1 MWTTAKLQDVCN
13 IFSGNSINAKEKEA
27 RYTHN
32 SQGTPYVATKDVGFD
47 GVIDY
52 SNGVSIPLDF
62 LDSFKTAPVGATLVC
77 AEGGS
82 AGRKIA
88 ITDREICFVNKLFSL
103 CPNQDLHQKYLL
115 YYTMGESF
123 QKQFKDGL
131 SGLIGGVSLSK
142 IKAFDISFPSLYEQ
156 QRIVAIL
163 DQAFADIEKA
173 RANAEKNLKNAR
185 ELFDSYLNQVFSQ
198 RGEGWDSKPL
208 LELCD
213 PMRGITYGVIKLG
226 EEKSD
231 GVPCLRTSNIRW
243 LRIETKTMKR
253 ISPELSD
260 DYSRTILNGGEVL
273 VNVRGTLGGVAVS
286 SKEMRGWNV
295 SREVAVVPVN
305 QNLVNPFFISY
316 FIGASSSQAWLAGV
330 KKGAAYV
337 GINLEDLRL
346 LPIKIPALKEQTEIV
361 NQIRAIHKKTRQL
374 EEVHRQKNQVLEELK
389 KSLLQKA
396 FSGELTKTE
405 DMVA

>member
-198 RGEGWDSKPL
+198 RGEGWVEDSVGNMAEHNLGKMLDKQKNKGDLRPYLRNLSVRWFDFNLDDILKMRFEDREVDRYSVRKGDLMICEGGYPGRAAIWDNSETMFYQKAIHRVRFKNTVYNKWL
-208 LELCD
+208 LYYL
-213 PMRGITYGVIKLG
+213 YL
-226 EEKSD
+226 SD
-231 GVPCLRTSNIRW
+231 SNETLRTHFTGAGIQHFTGKALGA
-243 LRIETKTMKR
+243 LRLAFP
-253 ISPELSD
+253 PERD
-260 DYSRTILNGGEVL
+260 
-273 VNVRGTLGGVAVS
+273 
-286 SKEMRGWNV
+286 
-295 SREVAVVPVN
+295 
-305 QNLVNPFFISY
+305 
-316 FIGASSSQAWLAGV
+316 
-330 KKGAAYV
+330 AYV
-337 GINLEDLRL
+337 ILADIEKLHDLVRELEQPYERKLASLD
-346 LPIKIPALKEQTEIV
+346 
-361 NQIRAIHKKTRQL
+361 
-374 EEVHRQKNQVLEELK
+374 ELK